1 MSDEIITFNAPEP
14 EELSKLLNSYDVY
27 SLIAQGGMG
36 AVYQA
41 MQTSLERPVA
51 IKLLPKELGDDAF
64 KEQFAAEARAMAK
77 LNHPNLIGI
86 YDFGKV
92 EEMPFIVME
101 LVEGKSLYYSCYE
114 KAIEQSESIRITTEI
129 CSGLA
134 HAHEHDIV
142 HRDIKPAN
150 ILLDGGAHVKIGDF
164 GLATGE
170 QPGGEGFVFGTPGYA
185 APEVTQDPENVGVP
199 ADIFAV
205 GVILHQLLTGKM
217 PDDDTRTASRQAQCH
232 PQLDRIIRK
241 ATHLNPESRYATCD
255 EMIADLEQ
263 VPATRGLVT
272 KSAAA
277 PQMVKAPKKAL
288 VASPAAEPK
297 TPATLAS
304 GSDTAPPAPAAAPMK
319 PGSNWPLMRNLVII
333 AILIPVL
340 ILAIGRLQD
349 KNKVQEQELA
359 ERQAEEEQAK
369 AVKEAIS
376 EQGRK
381 EAAAKIALAKE
392 NAKKRAGQIR
402 AVDEVIENQVQKTPR
417 EELNEL
423 QGELRGGSRS
433 KFPKST
439 IKRGTDHFFF
449 VEEAMSWST
458 ASEFAETYGAHLAT
472 PILESGLTWIGEN
485 QGEHRRSWIG
495 GGALG
500 ESAWGWVTGE
510 EWNHK
515 KPATTLGSCA
525 ALSRSGLISARPN
538 GEKLPFFIQWSAD
551 GINKGSLDA
560 QLERLKETLGAPSP
574 AWPPGTVASQGRA
587 YLLVQRSGTWD
598 DADLIASS
606 SGGHLAVSSD
616 SFEKE
621 HIRKM
626 LSEYLGNG
634 QAAWIGGSLAIS
646 GWTWVTRE
654 TWDRPDWAPNSPS
667 GGPNETA
674 LRFLTSG
681 DQSGWDDAKP
691 AGADA
696 AQAFLIEWSKDLE
709 KAPKE
714 TTTADGGAKNA
725 EIIKL
730 RIIGARHLTKTIG
743 AHRKLLQNNQKGF
756 IWDVNSWVRNQP
768 KSVQDRS
775 RKGVE
780 GLKNALPDTGALPA
794 DLPMDGVPGAVHNQL
809 NKARERQA
817 RYDATLEQDIS
828 KFRRAYLGKLLA
840 ARKQAED
847 AGFKAKLPTF
857 DEEVRS
863 IGQSVESFRAHFGMD
878 E

>member
-14 EELSKLLNSYDVY
+14 EELSNLLSSYDVY

-114 KAIEQSESIRITTEI
+114 KSIEQSESIRITTEI

-134 HAHEHDIV
+134 HAHKHDIV

-185 APEVTQDPENVGVP
+185 APEVTQDPDNVGIP

-217 PDDDTRTASRQAQCH
+217 PDDDPHTASRQAQCH

-241 ATHLNPESRYATCD
+241 ATHQNPESRYATCD
-255 EMIADLEQ
+255 EMIADLQQ
-263 VPATRGLVT
+263 VPTTKSLVT
-272 KSAAA
+272 QPAAA
-277 PQMVKAPKKAL
+277 PQMVKAPKKTL
-288 VASPAAEPK
+288 VASPAAQPK
-297 TPATLAS
+297 APATLAS
-304 GSDTAPPAPAAAPMK
+304 GAEAAQPAPAVTPMK
-319 PGSNWPLMRNLVII
+319 PGANWSLMRNLVII
-333 AILIPVL
+333 ALLIPAL
-340 ILAIGRLQD
+340 IFAVSRLKD
-349 KNKVQEQELA
+349 KNQEQDQELA
-359 ERQAEEEQAK
+359 DRKAEEEQADTIKK
-369 AVKEAIS
+369 ADA
-376 EQGRK
+376 EQRRK
-381 EAAAKIALAKE
+381 EAAAYIAAQKE
-392 NAKKRAGQIR
+392 KAAKRAKQISS
-402 AVDEVIENQVQKTPR
+402 VDQVMENQVQKTPR
-417 EELNEL
+417 EELTEL

-472 PILESGLTWIGEN
+472 PILESDLAWIGEN
-485 QGEHRRSWIG
+485 QGEHRRTWIG

-515 KPATTLGSCA
+515 KPSTTLGSCA
-525 ALSRSGLISARPN
+525 ALSRTGLLSARPN
-538 GEKLPFFIQWSAD
+538 GEKLPFFIQWTAD

-574 AWPPGTVASQGRA
+574 AWPPGTIASQGRA
-587 YLLVQRSGTWD
+587 YLLVQRSGTWAE
-598 DADLIASS
+598 ADLIASS

-621 HIRKM
+621 HLKKT

-634 QAAWIGGSLAIS
+634 QAAWIGGTLAKS

-654 TWDRPDWAPNSPS
+654 LWDRPDWAPSSPS

-674 LRFLTSG
+674 LRFLASG
-681 DQSGWDDAKP
+681 DQSGWDDANP
-691 AGADA
+691 AEDNA

-709 KAPKE
+709 KAPKKAAN
-714 TTTADGGAKNA
+714 ADGEAKNA

-756 IWDVNSWVRNQP
+756 IWDVNSWVRNQT
-768 KSVQDRS
+768 KSVQDKS
-775 RKGVE
+775 RAGVE
-780 GLKNALPDTGALPA
+780 ALKNALPDDGNLSPN
-794 DLPMDGVPGAVHNQL
+794 LPMDGVPGAVHNEL
-809 NKARERQA
+809 NEARERQA
-817 RYDATLEQDIS
+817 RYDSTLEQDIS

-847 AGFKAKLPTF
+847 AGFKAKLPAF
-857 DEEVRS
+857 DQEVRS
-863 IGQSVESFRAHFGMD
+863 IGQGVESFRAHFGM
-878 E
+878 EE

>member
-1 MSDEIITFNAPEP
+1 MSDEIITFNAPDP
-14 EELSKLLNSYDVY
+14 GELSNLLSSYEVY

-101 LVEGKSLYYSCYE
+101 LVDGKSLYYSCYE
-114 KAIEQSESIRITTEI
+114 KAIEQSESIRITSEI
-129 CSGLA
+129 CAGLE
-134 HAHEHDIV
+134 HAHEHGII

-150 ILLDGGAHVKIGDF
+150 ILLDGSAHVKIGDF

-185 APEVTQDPENVGVP
+185 APEVTQDPDHVGIP

-217 PDDDTRTASRQAQCH
+217 PDGDARTASRQAQCH
-232 PQLDRIIRK
+232 PQLDRVIRK
-241 ATHLNPESRYATCD
+241 ATHQNPTSRYATCA
-255 EMIADLEQ
+255 EMIEDLKTI
-263 VPATRGLVT
+263 PAQKALVT
-272 KSAAA
+272 KSAA
-277 PQMVKAPKKAL
+277 PQMVKAPKKTL
-288 VASPAAEPK
+288 VASPAAAPK

-304 GSDTAPPAPAAAPMK
+304 GSDTAQPAPAVTPMK
-319 PGSNWPLMRNLVII
+319 PSSNWPLMRNLVII
-333 AILIPVL
+333 ALLIPVL
-340 ILAIGRLQD
+340 LLAIGRLQD
-349 KNKVQEQELA
+349 KNKEQEQELA
-359 ERQAEEEQAK
+359 DRRTEEEQVKAAKKAK
-369 AVKEAIS
+369 A

-381 EAAAKIALAKE
+381 ETAANMALAKE
-392 NAKKRAGQIR
+392 KAEKRAGQIS
-402 AVDEVIENQVQKTPR
+402 AVDELMENQVQKTPR
-417 EELNEL
+417 EELAEL

-439 IKRGTDHFFF
+439 IRRGTDHFFF

-472 PILESGLTWIGEN
+472 PISESGLTWIGEN
-485 QGEHRRSWIG
+485 QGEHRRTWIG

-500 ESAWGWVTGE
+500 DTAWGWVTGE

-525 ALSRSGLISARPN
+525 ALSSTGLLSARPN

-574 AWPPGTVASQGRA
+574 AWPPGTIASQGRA

-598 DADLIASS
+598 EADLIASS

-621 HIRKM
+621 HLKKT
-626 LSEYLGNG
+626 LSEYLGNS
-634 QAAWIGGSLAIS
+634 QAAWIGGTLTKS

-654 TWDRPDWAPNSPS
+654 VWDRPDWAPNSPS
-667 GGPNETA
+667 GGQNESS
-674 LRFLTSG
+674 LRFLASG
-681 DQSGWDDAKP
+681 DQSGWDDANP
-691 AGADA
+691 AEANV
-696 AQAFLIEWSKDLE
+696 AQAFLIEWSKDHE
-709 KAPKE
+709 KAPKNS
-714 TTTADGGAKNA
+714 TTSDDGVKNG

-730 RIIGARHLTKTIG
+730 RIIGARHLTKVIG

-756 IWDVNSWVRNQP
+756 LWDINSWFRNQP
-768 KSVQDRS
+768 KSIQNKS
-775 RKGVE
+775 RLGVE
-780 GLKNALPDTGALPA
+780 ALKIALPSNGSLLDNLPVDA
-794 DLPMDGVPGAVHNQL
+794 APRAIL
-809 NKARERQA
+809 NELAKARERQE
-817 RYDATLEQDIS
+817 RYDSTLKQDLS

-840 ARKQAED
+840 ARKQAAD
-847 AGFKAKLPTF
+847 TGYKAKLPAF
-857 DEEVRS
+857 DEEVSS
-863 IGQSVESFRAHFGMD
+863 IGQGVEAFRAHFGMD